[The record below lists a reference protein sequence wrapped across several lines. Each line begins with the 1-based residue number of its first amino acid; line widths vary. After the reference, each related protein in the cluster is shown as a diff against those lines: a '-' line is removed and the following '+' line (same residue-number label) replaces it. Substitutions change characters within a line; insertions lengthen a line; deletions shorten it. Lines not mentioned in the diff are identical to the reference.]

1 MLNISH
7 LSKFYGD
14 KKAVDDLSLNTL
26 GGIFGYFIFKLV
38 NSIRK
43 RF

>member
-14 KKAVDDLSLNTL
+14 KKAVDDLSLNIN
-26 GGIFGYFIFKLV
+26 GGEICADR
-38 NSIRK
+38 NSVV
-43 RF
+43 